1 MRAHA
6 SIRRTAV
13 VLALAAV
20 VLATALAGHARAQED
35 EFLIGLMPEENIFRS
50 IQKHRP
56 LAALL
61 SSKLGVKV
69 RFTIMSRYGDIADRF
84 VARELDGAFFGIY
97 ASLLA
102 TETLGVEPLVR
113 SVRLDGSTTARGYL
127 FTRRDSGIRS
137 IADMEDARA
146 AFVDRATATGYVF
159 AVAML
164 KDYGI
169 KDLDDFFSEQYF
181 TGSHESVVYAVL
193 DGKADVGAAKD
204 RVVDRLIEKDPTIR
218 DELFIIS
225 SSTDLPDNTLSI
237 LSSTPVEFKNKL
249 RETLLSLHQDPMGA
263 EVLHR
268 LGFRKFVDASAESFK
283 DVRSLAEKAGISI
296 KEGVE

>member
-6 SIRRTAV
+6 YIRSTAL

-20 VLATALAGHARAQED
+20 VLVTALPGNARANDD

-61 SSKLGVKV
+61 SRKLGVKV

-84 VARELDGAFFGIY
+84 VARKLNGAFFGIY
-97 ASLLA
+97 GSLLA
-102 TETLGVEPLVR
+102 IETLGVEPLVR
-113 SVRLDGSTTARGYL
+113 PVRLDGSTTARGYL
-127 FTRRDSGIRS
+127 FARRDSDIRS
-137 IADMEDARA
+137 IEDMEDTRA

-169 KDLDDFFSEQYF
+169 EDLDDFFSEQYF
-181 TGSHESVVYAVL
+181 AGSHESVVYAVL
-193 DGKADVGAAKD
+193 DGKSDVGAAKD

-218 DELFIIS
+218 DELYIIS
-225 SSTDLPDNTLSI
+225 SSIDLPDNTLGI
-237 LSSTPVEFKNKL
+237 LSSTPLEFKNKL
-249 RETLLSLHQDPMGA
+249 RETLLSLDRDPMGA
-263 EVLHR
+263 KVLHR
-268 LGFRKFVDASAESFK
+268 LGFRKFVDASDERFK
-283 DVRSLAEKAGISI
+283 DIRSLTEKAGIRI
-296 KEGVE
+296 KDGVE